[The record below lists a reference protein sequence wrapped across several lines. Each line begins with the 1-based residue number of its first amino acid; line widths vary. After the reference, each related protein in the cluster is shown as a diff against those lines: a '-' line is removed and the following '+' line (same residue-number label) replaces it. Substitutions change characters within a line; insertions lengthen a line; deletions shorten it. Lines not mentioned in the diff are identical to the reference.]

1 MDKQD
6 SRFIELVK
14 KIKEFSKN
22 REWSQFHDP
31 KNLALSLVLEASEVL
46 ELYQWSK
53 NNQLNE
59 KRAHKIKDEL
69 ADVLYWLIMISNHY
83 NIDLLDA
90 LENKML
96 ENENKYPVEQSK
108 GSSAKYNE
116 L

>member
-1 MDKQD
+1 MNKKD
-6 SRFIELVK
+6 SQFIKLTQ

-31 KNLALSLVLEASEVL
+31 KNLALSLVLESSEVL

-53 NNQLNE
+53 DNQLNE
-59 KRAHKIKDEL
+59 RRAHKIKDEL
-69 ADVLYWLIMISNHY
+69 ADVFYWLIMLSNY
-83 NIDLLDA
+83 YDIDLLEA
-90 LENKML
+90 LNEKML
-96 ENENKYPVEQSK
+96 ENEKKYPVEKTK